1 MSKQTIK
8 NKAEA
13 ILSEKTNKIV
23 ASNIKKDVTIF
34 DVTGSY
40 EGIDTSDANAT
51 ASDIVVNT
59 SAYVKGVKVRGSLSD
74 FRNHSSSVRLNE
86 NLMTVTD
93 DTSHGKISAISQ
105 LSTAGCSPDN
115 VAINTITKM
124 VADVPYSKITQAIN
138 LTPGDLKQG
147 VIKLGVTGT
156 ADISGEDYRDGTLD
170 ALVIDNIEDFSGTVL
185 RVESHPNADY
195 FSDKTI
201 LISKDTDI
209 QVNIEFPD
217 IINKFNITPDNLR
230 QGYTLFD
237 VEGEFTGEASNS
249 SITFI
254 KPGDIITIDLAEI
267 ADAMEDGIPDEY
279 MMDLVQYR
287 GGSSFNYGLKLAT
300 TVDPDD
306 YYNGRGIGLVIDAGE
321 GIVYMRG
328 SMWNNGTGAIINCF
342 NVPLSLNSRTL
353 PPSAIY
359 VRDLIGLLR
368 VMNNTGQSGKV
379 QITYPSDC
387 PRMVIFKNNKIQLS
401 LEAASDKYE
410 PFTFDILNH
419 PAITV
424 TPANP

>member
-13 ILSEKTNKIV
+13 ILSEKTNKII

-34 DVTGSY
+34 DITGSY

-147 VIKLGVTGT
+147 VTKLGVTGT
-156 ADISGEDYRDGTLD
+156 ADIPGIDYRGETLSGL
-170 ALVIDNIEDFSGTVL
+170 AIDDMGDFSGTVL
-185 RVESHPNADY
+185 RIDAQLDDSYGNE
-195 FSDKTI
+195 TI
-201 LISKDTDI
+201 LIDKDSYIETDI
-209 QVNIEFPD
+209 EYTYLAG
-217 IINKFNITPDNLR
+217 KFNIIPDNLR
-230 QGYTLFD
+230 QGYTLFG

-249 SITFI
+249 SISFI
-254 KPGDIITIDLAEI
+254 NPGDILTINLADI

-279 MMDLVQYR
+279 MMDSVHR
-287 GGSSFNYGLKLAT
+287 SGGTSYFYAIKIAT
-300 TVDPDD
+300 CVDSKDWFD
-306 YYNGRGIGLVIDAGE
+306 ASGIGITIDANTDT
-321 GIVYMRG
+321 VNMRG
-328 SMWNNGTGAIINCF
+328 SAWNSITGSVTNSFVEPLGT
-342 NVPLSLNSRTL
+342 NSRVI
-353 PPSAIY
+353 PSALY

-368 VMNNTGQSGKV
+368 NFNNTGQLGMV
-379 QITYPSDC
+379 QITYPSNC
-387 PRMVIFKNNKIQLS
+387 PRMAIFKNTKIQLS
-401 LEAASDKYE
+401 LEVASDRFQE
-410 PFTFDILNH
+410 FTFDILNH
-419 PAITV
+419 FPITV
-424 TPANP
+424 TPANH

>member
-51 ASDIVVNT
+51 DLDIVVNT
-59 SAYVKGVKVRGSLSD
+59 SAYVKGVKVRGSLPD
-74 FRNHSSSVRLNE
+74 FRNHSSTVRLNE

-93 DTSHGKISAISQ
+93 DTSHGKISATSY
-105 LSTAGCSPDN
+105 LSTEGCSPDN
-115 VAINTITKM
+115 MAINTLTKM
-124 VADVPYSKITQAIN
+124 VANVPYSKITQAIN

-147 VIKLGVTGT
+147 VTKLGVTGT
-156 ADISGEDYRDGTLD
+156 ADIPGEDYRGDTLD
-170 ALVIDNIEDFSGTVL
+170 ELVIDNIEDFSGTVL
-185 RVESHPNADY
+185 RVESHPDPDY
-195 FSDKTI
+195 FDDETI
-201 LISKDTDI
+201 FINKDTTVQVDI
-209 QVNIEFPD
+209 EYPD
-217 IINKFNITPDNLR
+217 IANKFNIIPDNLR

-267 ADAMEDGIPDEY
+267 ADAMQDGIPNEY
-279 MMDLVQYR
+279 MMDLVQYG

-368 VMNNTGQSGKV
+368 VMNNTAQLGKV

-387 PRMVIFKNNKIQLS
+387 PRMAIFKNNKIQLS
-401 LEAASDKYE
+401 LEVASDRYE
-410 PFTFDILNH
+410 TFTFDILDH

-424 TPANP
+424 TPANH